1 MTISNY
7 DNHEIK
13 NGTFYCQ
20 EITVHSPNHETL
32 IEFLKTAIK
41 QFPHMYENQN
51 FSLNFSNIEF
61 SSDEQQYLIA
71 NNYISSLIE
80 CGHKVVGTIGIKPSI
95 SKSLHIQPI
104 IRQKDEG
111 PSILSGTPYTIK
123 ERQLEKQDVEIDP
136 QIDKNIPEQEIL
148 SCKTEI
154 IKGHIRGG
162 QSIISEGNVLIIGD
176 VKHGAEVIAG
186 GSITIY
192 GKLQGRALA
201 GNKEKDSY
209 ILATQFEPELV
220 SVEGVYITSDK
231 ISSHKELVCALVTI
245 DATGEKL
252 DIKGK

>member
-7 DNHEIK
+7 ENHEIK

-20 EITVHSPNHETL
+20 EITVHSPSHEIL
-32 IEFLKTAIK
+32 IEFLKTSIK

-61 SSDEQQYLIA
+61 TSDEQQYLVA
-71 NNYISSLIE
+71 NNYICALVE
-80 CGHKVVGTIGIKPSI
+80 CGHKVVGTVGIKPSI

-104 IRQKDEG
+104 IRQKEEA
-111 PSILSGTPYTIK
+111 PSILSGNPYAIK
-123 ERQLEKQDVEIDP
+123 ERQLEKQEVEIDL
-136 QIDKNIPEQEIL
+136 QIDKNIPKEVIL

-154 IKGHIRGG
+154 IKSHVRGG

-186 GSITIY
+186 GSITVY

-201 GNKEKDSY
+201 GNKEKESY
-209 ILATQFEPELV
+209 ILATHFEPELV
-220 SVEGVYITSDK
+220 SVDGIYITSDK
-231 ISSHKELVCALVTI
+231 ISANKELVCALVTI